1 MIETNWGGTRI
12 EAWMTPEGLEYCGID
27 PHHVDDQNPQ
37 NSWSYLYNAM
47 IHPLRRLSIVGA
59 LWYQGKQKTL
69 TLP

>member
-1 MIETNWGGTRI
+1 
-12 EAWMTPEGLEYCGID
+12 MTPEGLEYCGID